1 MTTPIRKASD
11 VKARLRDALA
21 TRKNAD
27 SSAART
33 RGKDLLSVLRK
44 HAKQD
49 LEALEAE
56 FLSQHDLEPLI
67 HKIEDVADSES

>member
-33 RGKDLLSVLRK
+33 RGKDLLSVVRK
-44 HAKQD
+44 HA
-49 LEALEAE
+49 
-56 FLSQHDLEPLI
+56 
-67 HKIEDVADSES
+67 